1 MSDLAATNCGCM
13 DERSGCG
20 CDNNCG
26 CDCCNN
32 GLRFGG
38 FGNGSC
44 SCNILWIIIL
54 LSVFVNGC
62 RSGCGCDHGC
72 GDNDNCCLIILLLL
86 LCGGFGSGCG
96 C

>member
-13 DERSGCG
+13 DERSSCG
-20 CDNNCG
+20 CDNSCG

-54 LSVFVNGC
+54 LSVFGNGC
-62 RSGCGCDHGC
+62 RSGCDHGC
-72 GDNDNCCLIILLLL
+72 GDNDNCCLIIILLL
-86 LCGGFGSGCG
+86 LCGGFGNGCG